1 MVDRRP
7 PAAGDPGSMIE
18 FLYNSLQQ
26 RLASIQEAEDLDDDD
41 DAAWEEYDEEGIFL
55 GDDDMEEWFNS
66 AEQ

>member
-1 MVDRRP
+1 
-7 PAAGDPGSMIE
+7 MIE

-41 DAAWEEYDEEGIFL
+41 DVAWEEYDEEGIFL